1 METPNHRPTAQSP
14 TTADIGAENSGGLYE
29 LYDGEQHCGQAWIEF
44 QGQKPPYNVM
54 VAAEKMGITI
64 SDKQADNMIKPYDR
78 DGDGAITMAEFTKI
92 IRQQ

>member
-1 METPNHRPTAQSP
+1 MMETPNHRPTAQSP

-54 VAAEKMGITI
+54 VAAEKNGRTV
-64 SDKQADNMIKPYDR
+64 KAWANFYDE
-78 DGDGAITMAEFTKI
+78 TSLSVV
-92 IRQQ
+92 